1 MPMYDFECKACG
13 HTFETVAMLDETP
26 ACPSCQSAD
35 TSRLMGAPAISGKAA
50 LNYSLGNPAQRGG
63 RPKTG

>member
-13 HTFETVAMLDETP
+13 HTFETIARLDERP

-35 TSRLMGAPAISGKAA
+35 TERLMSAPAI
-50 LNYSLGNPAQRGG
+50 GG
-63 RPKTG
+63 RDVNISYKLPPDHKKGR